1 MRSGGTP
8 LLTRR
13 RSLAS
18 RRRHAPS
25 APLQPGFDVANPLTY
40 VDPRPPMSAM
50 EQWWQEAERSTLD
63 GGANVDTPIGRAFVA
78 LIDGRAR
85 EAPTSIEASGE
96 LRPIAR
102 FLERWRDSVH
112 ASPVELVRIDA
123 ELVDAANRADP
134 ATRPRILHFLASLRT
149 RRGLPL
155 ESERL
160 AAEALLALDPS
171 ATLRRA
177 WVLDTLATA
186 FHRTGAFHEAR
197 RFFGRALDEKR
208 RSGDVIGVGITAGSW
223 ARMELELRHPAR
235 AVRIVEE
242 ALALPGLS
250 ALSRVRLATT
260 ALEAKLEA
268 GEDPDATAKLLADA
282 ITTIDPAHHLVGY
295 ARIALARHAHH
306 LGDGDTVHE
315 HLTLAEPV
323 LRLPFPRLFLHHWR
337 RALGE
342 AGDLTSWFDEAKSLA
357 QAVGPV
363 SEGEVLA
370 CCLAAVE
377 AGVDGGGNAILDAL
391 EARVAPS
398 NSDPWFAQLDAAGM
412 KVDPVRAAQRRTRRF
427 SGWSERELG
436 ASQRVDATLVFA
448 DLVDF
453 TRRSTTL
460 EPAAV
465 MDVVR
470 SLYELASPFLHR
482 DGVQPLQ
489 HLGDGLLAA
498 ALGQDHGTRGL
509 RFALDFTERMS
520 RLSALHEVLA
530 GHPLERDEKMLVRCG
545 VATGPVVFGPLGSLF
560 KTDYTA
566 IGLATN
572 RAARLQ
578 GYAEPEEVVCDVTLL
593 TGDLEARV
601 LERLSVVPKG
611 FDKVGKVEAARLRA
625 GWMPSS
631 GAT

>member
-1 MRSGGTP
+1 
-8 LLTRR
+8 
-13 RSLAS
+13 
-18 RRRHAPS
+18 
-25 APLQPGFDVANPLTY
+25 
-40 VDPRPPMSAM
+40 M
-50 EQWWQEAERSTLD
+50 ERWWQEAEHGTLAS
-63 GGANVDTPIGRAFVA
+63 GHGADTPLQRSFVA
-78 LIDGRAR
+78 LVDGRAR
-85 EAPTSIEASGE
+85 EVPEQIEATGA

-112 ASPVELVRIDA
+112 ASPAELARIDA
-123 ELVDAANRADP
+123 DLVDAASRADA
-134 ATRPRILHFLASLRT
+134 ATRPRVQHFLASLRT

-155 ESERL
+155 EAERL
-160 AAEALLALDPS
+160 AADALLGLDPS

-197 RFFGRALDEKR
+197 RFFARALEEKR
-208 RSGDVIGVGITAGSW
+208 QSRDLIGVGITAGSW
-223 ARMELELRHPAR
+223 ARMELELRHPERSA
-235 AVRIVEE
+235 RIVED

-260 ALEAKLEA
+260 ALEAQLEA
-268 GEDPDATAKLLADA
+268 GEDPDATAQLLAA
-282 ITTIDPAHHLVGY
+282 ELTTIDPAHHLVGY

-306 LGDGDTVHE
+306 LGDQGSVHE
-315 HLTLAEPV
+315 LLTLAEPV

-342 AGDLTSWFDEAKSLA
+342 AGDLEAWFDEAKSLA
-357 QAVGPV
+357 KAVGPV

-377 AGVDGGGNAILDAL
+377 AGVDGGGNEILDAL
-391 EARVAPS
+391 ETRIAPS

-427 SGWSERELG
+427 SGWSESELG

-460 EPAAV
+460 EPAVV
-465 MDVVR
+465 MDIVR

-498 ALGQDHGTRGL
+498 ALGEDHGPRGL

-520 RLSALHEVLA
+520 RLSALHEALA
-530 GHPLERDEKMLVRCG
+530 GHPLDRDQKMLVRCG
-545 VATGPVVFGPLGSLF
+545 VATGPVVFGPLGSLY

-578 GYAEPEEVVCDVTLL
+578 GYAEPEEVVCDVALV
-593 TGDLEARV
+593 GDSLEPRV

-611 FDKVGKVEAARLRA
+611 FDKVGRVEAARLGA
-625 GWMPSS
+625 AWAPS
-631 GAT
+631 G